1 MGLSVRTLPLLL
13 GGFMLAGGSGALA
26 AQALEQLVV
35 SPFPHSRIVS
45 ESLSAQLDHPVVIG
59 SVRRINNQ
67 LRAEREIRVSGELA
81 QITWEIT
88 DGYAPED
95 AFRHVLGQLVE
106 QPHTLLYACDGREC
120 GSSSLWANQVL
131 HNAQLYGPEDGQ
143 RYLALRLDTEPQR
156 FVSLYSI
163 TRGNRR
169 SYLNLEQTT
178 PTAAVEQALY
188 PTPSTLLKVLRSEE
202 QLTLPSM
209 AGNAELMASW
219 SRLLVRIMRLDSL
232 LRVQLDGAEAPALAE
247 ALKASGVAAQRLTLG
262 SPEPAEGAVIRQVR

>member
-1 MGLSVRTLPLLL
+1 MALLVRTLPLLV
-13 GGFMLAGGSGALA
+13 GGFMLAGGSGAQA

-45 ESLSAQLDHPVVIG
+45 EGLSAQIDHPVVIG

-81 QITWEIT
+81 QLTWEIT
-88 DGYAPED
+88 DGYPPED

-131 HNAQLYGPEDGQ
+131 HNSQLYGPEDGQ

-178 PTAAVEQALY
+178 PTDAVEQALY

-202 QLTLPSM
+202 QLTLPAM
-209 AGNAELMASW
+209 AGDAELMASW
-219 SRLLVRIMRLDSL
+219 SRLLVRMMRLDSL
-232 LRVQLDGAEAPALAE
+232 LRVQLDGADAPALAE
-247 ALKASGVAAQRLTLG
+247 TLKAAGVAAQRLTLG
-262 SPEPAEGAVIRQVR
+262 SPEPAEGAIIRKVR